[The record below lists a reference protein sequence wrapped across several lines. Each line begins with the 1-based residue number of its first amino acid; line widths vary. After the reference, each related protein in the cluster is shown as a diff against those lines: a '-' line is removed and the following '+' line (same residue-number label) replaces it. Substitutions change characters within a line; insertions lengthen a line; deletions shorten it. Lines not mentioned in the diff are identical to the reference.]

1 MAYILDR
8 TRLGFCWW
16 DVIALIILVL
26 VIVTFS
32 VKINKMNEEKKQLEK
47 QLADLH
53 E

>member
-8 TRLGFCWW
+8 TRWGFCWW
-16 DVIALIILVL
+16 DMLALVILVI

-32 VKINKMNEEKKQLEK
+32 LKLSKMNEEKKELEK